1 MLSYFDNKVPHIL
14 KLGFREEAIA
24 SLRAFLQL
32 LWETNEQLN
41 LISRKMTAAELID
54 NHVID
59 CLLPLEYFP
68 ENVKT
73 VADFGT
79 GGGLPG
85 IIYALQFP
93 DIRFRLYE
101 KSHLKQDFLNRCKSL
116 AKNIKIEGDIPLQ
129 LHDVDVVMARGF
141 KPLDVLL
148 DMSRDFYLK
157 NGRYFLLKARRE
169 KIDEEIV
176 LAKKKFKDL
185 TCQIQVLHSPVLEVE
200 RHLVLIHF

>member
-1 MLSYFDNKVPHIL
+1 MLSYFDKRVPEIL
-14 KLGFREEAIA
+14 KLGFREEAIVP
-24 SLRAFLQL
+24 LKTFLQL

-41 LISRKMTAAELID
+41 LVSRKMTAEELID

-59 CLLPLEYFP
+59 CLLPLKYFP
-68 ENVKT
+68 KKIKT

-93 DIRFRLYE
+93 DIKFRLYE
-101 KSHLKQDFLNRCKSL
+101 KSHLKQDFLNRCKIL
-116 AKNIKIEGDIPLQ
+116 TKNIKVEGDIPLQ
-129 LHDVDVVMARGF
+129 LHDVDLVMARGF

-157 NGRYFLLKARRE
+157 TGSYFLLKARRE
-169 KIDEEIV
+169 KIDDEIL

-185 TCQIQVLHSPVLEVE
+185 NCQIQTLHSPVLEVE
-200 RHLVLIHF
+200 RHLVQIHC

>member
-1 MLSYFDNKVPHIL
+1 MLSYFDKRVPEIVN
-14 KLGFREEAIA
+14 LGFREEAIVP
-24 SLRAFLQL
+24 LKAFLQM

-41 LISRKMTAAELID
+41 LVSRKMTAEELID

-59 CLLPLEYFP
+59 CLLPLNFFP
-68 ENVKT
+68 KKVKA

-93 DIRFRLYE
+93 DIKFRFYE
-101 KSHLKQDFLNRCKSL
+101 KSHLKQDFLNRCKTL
-116 AKNIKIEGDIPLQ
+116 TKNIKIEGDIPLQ
-129 LHDVDVVMARGF
+129 LHDVDLVMARGF

-157 NGRYFLLKARRE
+157 KGQYFLLKARRE
-169 KIDEEIV
+169 KIDTEII

-185 TCQIQVLHSPVLEVE
+185 NCQIQILQSPVLEVE
-200 RHLVLIHF
+200 RHLVQIHF